1 MQSSVFGDHDRGAA
15 INSRRE
21 WLREPNIE
29 LSFSN
34 SNVSTDGEGR
44 SDGEADGQLVVHIEG
59 GESSVGDS
67 QAPAQRRILEHHS
80 LHQYPTSAALHA
92 IPASPLQR
100 QDLAPLTQDE
110 HSISGV
116 LGLES
121 SASDFPSRASATL
134 VQHHYP
140 DAGTHSQT
148 SGAFLQCESLA
159 TQNPQHHGV
168 FQNSLGASVALQPE
182 VETDAL

>member
-1 MQSSVFGDHDRGAA
+1 MQSSVFGDQDRGAA

-21 WLREPNIE
+21 WLRESNID

-44 SDGEADGQLVVHIEG
+44 SDGEADGQLVVHIEA

-67 QAPAQRRILEHHS
+67 QAPAQRRILEHHT
-80 LHQYPTSAALHA
+80 LHRYSTSAASHA

-100 QDLAPLTQDE
+100 QDSASLTQDDL
-110 HSISGV
+110 SFSGV

-121 SASDFPSRASATL
+121 SASDFPSLASATL

-140 DAGTHSQT
+140 PAVTHSQA
-148 SGAFLQCESLA
+148 SGAFVQCESLA

-168 FQNSLGASVALQPE
+168 CENSLGASVALQPE